1 MKYRIRRSINCAIH
15 NGHFY
20 HVGQRVKINLDK
32 LSTDEGLKSRTGRP
46 YAETIA
52 EYGNVVMRIKYIQIY
67 DKGEDTNRCVGICG
81 FPHLLELDDLII
93 VGEAKECSY

>member
-1 MKYRIRRSINCAIH
+1 MKYKIKRSVNCAVH
-15 NGHFY
+15 NGHYF
-20 HVGQRVKINLDK
+20 HVGQRVKINLEK
-32 LSTDEGLKSRTGRP
+32 LATDNGLKSRTGRP

-67 DKGEDTNRCVGICG
+67 DKGEDTNRGVVIHG

-93 VGEAKECSY
+93 VGEN